1 MSNLDHQAARRWH
14 RLAWLPIPLLLAA
27 IIAARVAGGRGT
39 YVNDDLRLVLSSI
52 CYTLVAVA
60 TLVLIGRSF
69 LASGAPGLL
78 LLECGVVRTE
88 STQLADLMAAAR
100 LALDLGHPIKDCIYL
115 ALAMKLG
122 CELLTSDRRFAAKD
136 EPVWP
141 KVRVLEG

>member
-1 MSNLDHQAARRWH
+1 MIVIDASVAVKWYVREISSDQADA
-14 RLAWLPIPLLLAA
+14 LLL
-27 IIAARVAGGRGT
+27 
-39 YVNDDLRLVLSSI
+39 NPNE
-52 CYTLVAVA
+52 LVAPDFFVIEVA
-60 TLVLIGRSF
+60 AALVRKANMNKDNRIASETG
-69 LASGAPGLL
+69 LASFTAM
-78 LLECGVVRTE
+78 LECGVVRTE

-122 CELLTSDRRFAAKD
+122 CELLTSDRRFAAKA